1 MISRNHRPKSH
12 AAWGLRGS
20 CTVTKCI
27 VGDGKDEHYLH
38 IHLLRCSVEDLGIHL
53 EHEHFSIYPSDILY
67 LEGITL
73 LTALDENTISLSQDR
88 LAPVTAHSE
97 YGILAGR
104 FSRC

>member
-1 MISRNHRPKSH
+1 MPHGASG
-12 AAWGLRGS
+12 GLVLRL
-20 CTVTKCI
+20 CI
-27 VGDGKDEHYLH
+27 VGDGNDEYFLLL
-38 IHLLRCSVEDLGIHL
+38 HLLHCLAEYLSIHL
-53 EHEHFSIYPSDILY
+53 EYEHFSIYPSDILY

>member
-1 MISRNHRPKSH
+1 MPHGASG
-12 AAWGLRGS
+12 GLVLRL
-20 CTVTKCI
+20 CI

-38 IHLLRCSVEDLGIHL
+38 IHLLRCSIEDLSIHL
-53 EHEHFSIYPSDILY
+53 EYEHFSIYPSDVLY